1 MERVNIKT
9 FRGLNLIGDLYT
21 ADSDKIIIM
30 SHGFNYDRHEKN
42 NKFDKIA
49 TSLNKAGYNILT
61 YDFSGSGESD
71 DSPLTISNY
80 TDDLKSV
87 IEFVK
92 NKGLKEI
99 VLFGAS
105 LGGLISFLSYDKYIR
120 AIICLAPP
128 TDKAASDWR
137 NRNFSIEELREF
149 IRNGQI
155 SYKSKGLR
163 DRIIIDKQYLLDRE
177 EINQK
182 GLLKNIICPV
192 LIFHAD
198 NDSYV
203 PLEVSKNAVKIIG
216 DNAELY
222 IIKGAGHAFLEN
234 IDVVADKTINWLG
247 NKL

>member
-99 VLFGAS
+99 V
-105 LGGLISFLSYDKYIR
+105 
-120 AIICLAPP
+120 
-128 TDKAASDWR
+128 
-137 NRNFSIEELREF
+137 
-149 IRNGQI
+149 
-155 SYKSKGLR
+155 
-163 DRIIIDKQYLLDRE
+163 
-177 EINQK
+177 
-182 GLLKNIICPV
+182 
-192 LIFHAD
+192 
-198 NDSYV
+198 
-203 PLEVSKNAVKIIG
+203 
-216 DNAELY
+216 
-222 IIKGAGHAFLEN
+222 
-234 IDVVADKTINWLG
+234 
-247 NKL
+247 